1 MSDDFINQLTLNFL
15 ISKNQLQK
23 LNKKVKENSN
33 QIKIQ
38 EIQKYRK
45 RITTLVNN
53 LLEYQ
58 PPDDLLFE
66 VKLAFDT
73 FVDKSIYYFK
83 AHDNSFKLENE
94 RLNKDI
100 IHDDIDFEKEEN
112 DKEEEDDEK
121 EDKDDEKEDKDDE
134 EQDKDDEVQEKDN
147 EVQEKDD
154 EVQEKDD
161 DIQDKDIET
170 QDKDL
175 EAQEKDEE
183 KSIYK
188 HNNIIVK
195 NKYTNQSRG
204 VDDIQK
210 LPLNW
215 FQNVRQNY
223 KQNHIIPRRKE
234 STISEEAFQDVKKKI

>member
-154 EVQEKDD
+154 

>member
-1 MSDDFINQLTLNFL
+1 MSDDFINQLTLNCL

-23 LNKKVKENSN
+23 LNKKVNENSN

-100 IHDDIDFEKEEN
+100 IHDDIDFDKEEN
-112 DKEEEDDEK
+112 DDAEGIEDEEKDDDAEGTEDEEDDEAQ
-121 EDKDDEKEDKDDE
+121 EKDE
-134 EQDKDDEVQEKDN
+134 EVQEKD
-147 EVQEKDD
+147 EEL
-154 EVQEKDD
+154 
-161 DIQDKDIET
+161 QDKDEEV

-175 EAQEKDEE
+175 EAQDKDEDAEGTEDEE

>member
-1 MSDDFINQLTLNFL
+1 MSDDFVNQLTLNFL

-23 LNKKVKENSN
+23 LNKKVKENSDE
-33 QIKIQ
+33 IKVK

-45 RITTLVNN
+45 RITTIFNN
-53 LLEYQ
+53 LLDNE

-73 FVDKSIYYFK
+73 FIDKSIYYFK

-112 DKEEEDDEK
+112 EERDGEGEDEERDGEGEDEERDGEGEGEERDGEGEDEERDGEGCEEEGDERPR
-121 EDKDDEKEDKDDE
+121 EC
-134 EQDKDDEVQEKDN
+134 
-147 EVQEKDD
+147 
-154 EVQEKDD
+154 
-161 DIQDKDIET
+161 
-170 QDKDL
+170 
-175 EAQEKDEE
+175 
-183 KSIYK
+183 
-188 HNNIIVK
+188 NIIVK
-195 NKYTNQSRG
+195 NKYTNRSHG

-215 FQNVRQNY
+215 FENLRQNY
-223 KQNHIIPRRKE
+223 KQNNIIPRKKDV
-234 STISEEAFQDVKKKI
+234 TISEPAFSDVKKKI

>member
-112 DKEEEDDEK
+112 DKEEEDDE
-121 EDKDDEKEDKDDE
+121 EQDKDDEKEDDEIQEKDE
-134 EQDKDDEVQEKDN
+134 EVQEKYN
-147 EVQEKDD
+147 